1 MNNRRIFL
9 KQSLILAAGVFFNI
23 TKLSAAHIK
32 KTKITILHTNDIHSH
47 IDSFDEN
54 DANYPNQGGLLNLQT
69 KIKEIRSKESHVLLF
84 DCGDV
89 FQGTPYFNLFGG
101 IVEFSTM
108 SKMGYNAGTIGN
120 HDFDNGY
127 PHYKNIIEKHCDFP
141 ILNTNYLI
149 IKDNQS
155 SKILPYK
162 IFEIENKKIGVFGIG
177 IELNGLV
184 AAENFKNIT
193 ISNPIKCANK
203 TAKILKKENCDFII
217 CLSHLGFQY
226 NDNETKPS
234 DKQLAKNSKHID
246 MILGGHTHTFLNEPI
261 VVKNLKNKDVFI
273 NQAGW
278 AGLKL
283 GRIDI
288 EI

>member
-1 MNNRRIFL
+1 M
-9 KQSLILAAGVFFNI
+9 
-23 TKLSAAHIK
+23 
-32 KTKITILHTNDIHSH
+32 HT
-47 IDSFDEN
+47 
-54 DANYPNQGGLLNLQT
+54 
-69 KIKEIRSKESHVLLF
+69 V
-84 DCGDV
+84 
-89 FQGTPYFNLFGG
+89 
-101 IVEFSTM
+101 
-108 SKMGYNAGTIGN
+108 
-120 HDFDNGY
+120 
-127 PHYKNIIEKHCDFP
+127 KN
-141 ILNTNYLI
+141 
-149 IKDNQS
+149 
-155 SKILPYK
+155 
-162 IFEIENKKIGVFGIG
+162 V
-177 IELNGLV
+177 
-184 AAENFKNIT
+184 
-193 ISNPIKCANK
+193 
-203 TAKILKKENCDFII
+203 KILKKENCDFII